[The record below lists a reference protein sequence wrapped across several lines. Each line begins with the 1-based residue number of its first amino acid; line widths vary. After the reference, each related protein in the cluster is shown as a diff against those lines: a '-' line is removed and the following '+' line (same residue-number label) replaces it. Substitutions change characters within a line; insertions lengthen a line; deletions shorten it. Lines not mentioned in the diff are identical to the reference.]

1 MVLLWFI
8 LGILLIF
15 AVARYNESN
24 MLFWTLLFSLT
35 IGFAGAKM
43 VLDINHGNEQESNI
57 SNVQVNPTQVSTT
70 SPSAILYCVMEEL
83 VESNNVV
90 TAQKPV
96 GQGTMPVVNET
107 DVILSEIFGRTRDQP
122 QIIKPFNTS

>member
-15 AVARYNESN
+15 AIARYNESN
-24 MLFWTLLFSLT
+24 MLFWTLLFSLI

-43 VLDINHGNEQESNI
+43 MLDINHGNEQKSNI
-57 SNVQVNPTQVSTT
+57 SNVQANPTQVPTT
-70 SPSAILYCVMEEL
+70 SLSAILYCATEEL

-96 GQGTMPVVNET
+96 GQGIMPVANET

-122 QIIKPFNTS
+122 QIEKFFNTS

>member
-15 AVARYNESN
+15 AIARYNESN
-24 MLFWTLLFSLT
+24 MLFWTLLFSLI

-43 VLDINHGNEQESNI
+43 MLDINHGNEQKSNI
-57 SNVQVNPTQVSTT
+57 SNVQANPTQVPTT
-70 SPSAILYCVMEEL
+70 PLSAILYCATEEL

-96 GQGTMPVVNET
+96 GQGIMPAANET

-122 QIIKPFNTS
+122 QIKKFFNTS